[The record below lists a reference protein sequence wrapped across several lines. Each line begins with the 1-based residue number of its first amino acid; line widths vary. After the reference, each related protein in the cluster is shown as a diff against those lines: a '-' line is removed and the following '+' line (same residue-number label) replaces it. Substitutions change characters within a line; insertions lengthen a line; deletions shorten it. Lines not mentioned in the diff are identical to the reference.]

1 MPFPLL
7 TNQIQTYPS
16 YRMKPL
22 KMSVKGQ
29 KIAILAENRSHM
41 AILKLKDRLTGP
53 AAITATVLF
62 LCASV
67 LFFLPVDLAHK
78 ITIPVGILTIASLWL
93 CPWQMTMAFLFS
105 ALGDYMGSC
114 QNFLGQMGFFAVGH
128 IWFIVYFINRYF
140 SKVERDRKL
149 TGKAKGY
156 LAIVIFCAMA
166 LLSVAFFKIAPGA
179 PAGIIRIGVCI
190 YACLIS
196 TMMVMAL
203 LQRSSLFALGAIL
216 FVFSDFILAWNK
228 FVEPVPYRDYLVL
241 VTYFLAQ
248 WLLFIR
254 STRYRVA
261 PEMRILRF

>member
-7 TNQIQTYPS
+7 TNQMQTYPS

-53 AAITATVLF
+53 AAITATALF

-67 LFFLPVDLAHK
+67 FFFLPVDLAHK

-105 ALGDYMGSC
+105 ALGDHMGSC

-196 TMMVMAL
+196 TMFQGKIKMARGIRAIIGNL
-203 LQRSSLFALGAIL
+203 ALDGDPLQKRIVVKQRFDIRIQFGDADHLA
-216 FVFSDFILAWNK
+216 VFSFHGFPPHVYGAD
-228 FVEPVPYRDYLVL
+228 R
-241 VTYFLAQ
+241 
-248 WLLFIR
+248 
-254 STRYRVA
+254 
-261 PEMRILRF
+261 